1 MEGEGRRQ
9 ETSREKRQRGS
20 GVTENLEKCLN
31 VSRKLLLIHININ
44 FQRGTLR
51 IYLSATLKI
60 STALFQITLTVTMY
74 N

>member
-9 ETSREKRQRGS
+9 ETSRENRQRGS

-31 VSRKLLLIHININ
+31 VSRKLLLIHINIK

-60 STALFQITLTVTMY
+60 STALFQITLTITMY